1 MDLESDFI
9 FDDITNVAYPLLRE
23 LCKRESYT
31 KKELVQTILDEE
43 WCSKNMSEKVVESW
57 LELERS

>member
-43 WCSKNMSEKVVESW
+43 WCDKHMAERVVDAW
-57 LELERS
+57 LEFERN

>member
-23 LCKRESYT
+23 VCKSDSFT
-31 KKELVQTILDEE
+31 KKELVQIILDED
-43 WCSKNMSEKVVESW
+43 WCHENMAERVVDAW
-57 LELERS
+57 LEFERS